1 MPKKKFPFGED
12 FVRNLYSLRAND
24 EYKAKMKELEKKY
37 NPPSDCD
44 VIDGKEEIEDRKST
58 KFIEY
63 MKESLGVI
71 DKHNMEL
78 VVGHLVSY
86 LADKGHLTEIMKG
99 GKVKINLEEMTEYFF
114 SRSGIKIIDKGK
126 AYTTLT
132 IPSDATAKEVQKYW
146 HENRKLRGKEKTRKK
161 LSKNS
166 ERDYEILRLQ
176 IAGKKAK
183 EIRDIINAD
192 PRFAKQKIAYQDV
205 SVIIKRLKDKAKSIT
220 RKDS

>member
-12 FVRNLYSLRAND
+12 LVRNLYSLRAND

-44 VIDGKEEIEDRKST
+44 VIDGKEEIEFLKNT

-99 GKVKINLEEMTEYFF
+99 GKEKINLEEMTEYFF